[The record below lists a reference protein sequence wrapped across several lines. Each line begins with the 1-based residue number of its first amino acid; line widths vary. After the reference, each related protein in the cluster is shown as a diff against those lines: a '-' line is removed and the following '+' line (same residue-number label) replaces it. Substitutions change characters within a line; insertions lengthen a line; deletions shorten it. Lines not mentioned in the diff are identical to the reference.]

1 MAQKSGDHTNTPAQ
15 EKCGI
20 DVEEF
25 LRESGVMRRIQQQA
39 FDCDIKRRA
48 KQHGFEVLKISH
60 RHDPAIEMAL
70 YFGTE
75 NRKQLR
81 SRVQS
86 KIARLLKNEVVP
98 VPSSKIFSRYRPQ
111 YRTNQLRPELG
122 LNRGH
127 ANRENDTTMPVG
139 NVPSRMDER

>member
-1 MAQKSGDHTNTPAQ
+1 MAPTSTDPTDTLAQ
-15 EKCGI
+15 ENCGI
-20 DVEEF
+20 DVGEF
-25 LRESGVMRRIQQQA
+25 MREPGVLGRIQQQA

-86 KIARLLKNEVVP
+86 KIARLLTNQIVP
-98 VPSSKIFSRYRPQ
+98 VPSSKIFSRFR
-111 YRTNQLRPELG
+111 RSIVRI
-122 LNRGH
+122 
-127 ANRENDTTMPVG
+127 
-139 NVPSRMDER
+139 

>member
-98 VPSSKIFSRYRPQ
+98 VPSSKIFSRYR
-111 YRTNQLRPELG
+111 RSIVRISC
-122 LNRGH
+122 
-127 ANRENDTTMPVG
+127 D
-139 NVPSRMDER
+139 PSWD